1 MSTAVEFKKANTA
14 GHPKATRAVQS
25 LRIEQSGLPETW
37 PITMLNPGTGQYKLT
52 MKSPKETT
60 AWVSNAINCNT
71 SAAALRTELYN
82 FCSVGSRTRSDVS
95 VNLVMYDA
103 ANLVTTVAANAKKY
117 IYTV

>member
-60 AWVSNAINCNT
+60 AWVSNAINC

-82 FCSVGSRTRSDVS
+82 FCSVGSRTGSDVS